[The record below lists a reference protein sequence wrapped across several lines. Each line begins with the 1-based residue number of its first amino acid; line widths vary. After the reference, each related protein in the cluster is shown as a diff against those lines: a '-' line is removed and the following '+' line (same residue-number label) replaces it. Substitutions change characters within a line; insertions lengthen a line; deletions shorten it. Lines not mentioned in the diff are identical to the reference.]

1 MQNFIFG
8 DTGGHAIQ
16 LFNALKS
23 LGVDVKNY
31 IIPEDVRIIHLG
43 DLIHKGPSSKLLLET
58 VDQLIRNN
66 PGQWVQ
72 ILGNH
77 EFQHIEGSPY
87 FWNCECDFDDEAI
100 INDWYDEG
108 LAFATFGLEKYESIK
123 LGPFLNLKARV
134 KAPVSGILFSHAS
147 LSWSWWKKFNS
158 LTSAVELSKELNEL
172 HAMDIT
178 AAGQMLGVHNG
189 KPGPVWAIGNS
200 EVFNDW
206 KKHPK
211 DVMPFMQIHGHTSSY
226 KWSQNE
232 WWDKSRS
239 FKAFTEAT
247 ELNKESRAVITQ
259 LNDNLL
265 IGIDPGYTK
274 YASGKVQPYMSLL
287 T

>member
-189 KPGPVWAIGNS
+189 NRDLFGLS
-200 EVFNDW
+200 EIQKFS
-206 KKHPK
+206 
-211 DVMPFMQIHGHTSSY
+211 MTG
-226 KWSQNE
+226 
-232 WWDKSRS
+232 RS
-239 FKAFTEAT
+239 ILK
-247 ELNKESRAVITQ
+247 
-259 LNDNLL
+259 
-265 IGIDPGYTK
+265 
-274 YASGKVQPYMSLL
+274 M
-287 T
+287 